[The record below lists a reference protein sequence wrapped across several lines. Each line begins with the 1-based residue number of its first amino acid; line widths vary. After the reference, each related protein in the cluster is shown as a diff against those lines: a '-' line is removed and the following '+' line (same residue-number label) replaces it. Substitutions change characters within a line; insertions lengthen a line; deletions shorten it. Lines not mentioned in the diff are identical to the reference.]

1 MKELILVRGLPGSGK
16 TTLSQLLTA
25 FVLEADMYFMQDG
38 EYKFDAAKLKLAHQ
52 WCKDQC
58 ESFMKREKPK
68 IAISNTFTQD
78 WEMESY
84 IELAKQYGY
93 RVHTIIVENRHGGV
107 NTHDV
112 PEATLGN
119 MRNRF
124 SIKL

>member
-16 TTLSQLLTA
+16 TTLSQLFSA
-25 FVLEADMYFMQDG
+25 FTLEADMYFSLNGD
-38 EYKFDAAKLKLAHQ
+38 YKFDPSKLKDAHQ

-68 IAISNTFTQD
+68 ITISNTFTQD
-78 WEMESY
+78 WEMDSY
-84 IELAKQYGY
+84 IELAKQYDY

-107 NTHDV
+107 NVHNV
-112 PEATLGN
+112 PDATLGN

-124 SIKL
+124 SVKL

>member
-16 TTLSQLLTA
+16 STLSQLFSA
-25 FVLEADMYFMQDG
+25 FTLEADMYFSLDG
-38 EYKFDAAKLKLAHQ
+38 DYKFDPSKLKDAHQ

-68 IAISNTFTQD
+68 ITISNTFTQD
-78 WEMESY
+78 WEMDSY
-84 IELAKQYGY
+84 IELAKQYDY

-107 NTHDV
+107 NVHNV
-112 PEATLGN
+112 PDATLGN

-124 SIKL
+124 SVKL

>member
-16 TTLSQLLTA
+16 TTLSQLLTG
-25 FVLEADMYFMQDG
+25 FVLEADMYFNQDG
-38 EYKFDAAKLKLAHQ
+38 EYKFDAKKLKLAHQ

-58 ESFMKREKPK
+58 ESYMQREKPK

-107 NTHDV
+107 NVHDV
-112 PEATLGN
+112 PDATLGN
-119 MRNRF
+119 MRSRF
-124 SIKL
+124 SVKL

>member
-68 IAISNTFTQD
+68 IAVSNTFTQD

-112 PEATLGN
+112 PDATLGN

-124 SIKL
+124 SVKL

>member
-25 FVLEADMYFMQDG
+25 FTLEADMYFMQDG
-38 EYKFDAAKLKLAHQ
+38 EYKFDATKLKLAHQ

-58 ESFMKREKPK
+58 ESFMKMEKPK
-68 IAISNTFTQD
+68 IAVSNTFTQD

-93 RVHTIIVENRHGGV
+93 KVHTIIVENRHGGV
-107 NTHDV
+107 NVHNV
-112 PEATLGN
+112 PDATLGN

-124 SIKL
+124 SVKL

>member
-16 TTLSQLLTA
+16 STLSQLFSA
-25 FVLEADMYFMQDG
+25 FTLEADMYFNQDG
-38 EYKFDAAKLKLAHQ
+38 EYKFDVSKLKDAHQ

-58 ESFMKREKPK
+58 ELYMQREKSK

-78 WEMESY
+78 WEMDSY
-84 IELAKQYGY
+84 IELAKKYDY

-107 NTHDV
+107 NVHNV
-112 PEATLGN
+112 PDATLGN

-124 SIKL
+124 SVKL

>member
-1 MKELILVRGLPGSGK
+1 MKELILVRGLPGGGK
-16 TTLSQLLTA
+16 TTLSQLFSA
-25 FVLEADMYFMQDG
+25 FTLEADMYFNQDG
-38 EYKFDAAKLKLAHQ
+38 EYKFDVSKLKDAHQ

-58 ESFMKREKPK
+58 ESHMQKEKPK
-68 IAISNTFTQD
+68 IVISNTFTQD

-107 NTHDV
+107 NVHNV
-112 PEATLGN
+112 PDATMGN

-124 SIKL
+124 SVKL

>member
-38 EYKFDAAKLKLAHQ
+38 EYKFDATKLKLAHQ

-58 ESFMKREKPK
+58 ESYMQREKPK

-107 NTHDV
+107 NVHDV
-112 PEATLGN
+112 PDATLGN

-124 SIKL
+124 SVKL

>member
-25 FVLEADMYFMQDG
+25 FVLEADMYFNQDG
-38 EYKFDAAKLKLAHQ
+38 EYKFDATKLKLAHQ

-58 ESFMKREKPK
+58 ESYMQREKPK

-84 IELAKQYGY
+84 IELAKQYDY

-112 PEATLGN
+112 PDATLGN

-124 SIKL
+124 SVKL

>member
-25 FVLEADMYFMQDG
+25 FTLEADMYFMQDG
-38 EYKFDAAKLKLAHQ
+38 EYKFDATKLKLAHQ

-107 NTHDV
+107 NVHNV
-112 PEATLGN
+112 PDATLGN

-124 SIKL
+124 SVKL

>member
-25 FVLEADMYFMQDG
+25 FVLEADMYFNQDG
-38 EYKFDAAKLKLAHQ
+38 EYKFDATKLKLAHQ

-58 ESFMKREKPK
+58 ESYMQREKPK

-107 NTHDV
+107 NVHDV
-112 PEATLGN
+112 PDATLGN

-124 SIKL
+124 SVKL

>member
-16 TTLSQLLTA
+16 TTLSQLFSA
-25 FVLEADMYFMQDG
+25 FTLEADMYFNQDG
-38 EYKFDAAKLKLAHQ
+38 EYKFDASKLKDAHK

-58 ESFMKREKPK
+58 ESYMEREKPK
-68 IAISNTFTQD
+68 IVISNTFTQD

-84 IELAKQYGY
+84 IELAKKHNY

-107 NTHDV
+107 NVHNV
-112 PEATLGN
+112 PDATLGN

-124 SIKL
+124 SVKL

>member
-25 FVLEADMYFMQDG
+25 FVLEADMYFNQDG
-38 EYKFDAAKLKLAHQ
+38 EYKFDATKLKLAHQ

-58 ESFMKREKPK
+58 ESYMQREKPK

-107 NTHDV
+107 NVHDV
-112 PEATLGN
+112 PDATLGN
-119 MRNRF
+119 MRSRF
-124 SIKL
+124 SVKL

>member
-25 FVLEADMYFMQDG
+25 FVLEADMYFNQDG
-38 EYKFDAAKLKLAHQ
+38 EYKFDATKLKLAHQ

-58 ESFMKREKPK
+58 ESYMQREKPK

-107 NTHDV
+107 NVHDV
-112 PEATLGN
+112 PDATLGN

>member
-16 TTLSQLLTA
+16 STLSQLFSA
-25 FVLEADMYFMQDG
+25 FTLEADMYFSLNGD
-38 EYKFDAAKLKLAHQ
+38 YKFDPSKLKDAHQ

-68 IAISNTFTQD
+68 ITISNTFTQD
-78 WEMESY
+78 WEMDSY
-84 IELAKQYGY
+84 IELAKQYDY

-107 NTHDV
+107 NVHNV
-112 PEATLGN
+112 PDATLGN

-124 SIKL
+124 SVKL

>member
-38 EYKFDAAKLKLAHQ
+38 EYKFDATKLKDAHQ
-52 WCKDQC
+52 WCKFQC
-58 ESFMKREKPK
+58 ESFMVKEKPK
-68 IAISNTFTQD
+68 IAVSNTFTQD